1 MSNFWKVFL
10 GVLAFAVGI
19 IVFDLVITGID
30 VLLDSD
36 APEWVKA
43 LVLFVV
49 LLIVC
54 ALVASVLS

>member
-1 MSNFWKVFL
+1 MSNFWKIFL
-10 GVLAFAVGI
+10 GLLAFAGC
-19 IVFDLVITGID
+19 VI
-30 VLLDSD
+30 LLDLLYTGLDALVNGD

-54 ALVASVLS
+54 AVVATVFS

>member
-1 MSNFWKVFL
+1 MSNFWKIFL
-10 GVLAFAVGI
+10 GLLAFAGCVI
-19 IVFDLVITGID
+19 LLDLVITGID
-30 VLLDSD
+30 VFLDSD